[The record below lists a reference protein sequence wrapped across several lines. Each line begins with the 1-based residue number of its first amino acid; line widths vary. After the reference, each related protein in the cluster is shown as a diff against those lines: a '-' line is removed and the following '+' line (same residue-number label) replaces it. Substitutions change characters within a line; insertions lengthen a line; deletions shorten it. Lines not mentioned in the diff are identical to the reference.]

1 MSTAKFTRAIVRQIP
16 DSIRHHSE
24 AHEYNATYGLPP
36 VEPIDLELAR
46 KEHAEYTQTLRDL
59 GLDVTVLPA
68 DESLPDCPF
77 VEDTCV
83 IVDNKALLT
92 RPYSESRR
100 GEADA
105 VNRVL
110 MGLGLEIHQV
120 DDEEAT
126 LEGGDV
132 FFTGHEFFVGNST
145 RTNIKGIEFLRKTFP
160 EYPVHAIPLA
170 PPELHLK
177 GVACIAAPGV
187 IAVCE
192 SDWGIA
198 AWKAIQE
205 QAEFSYEALWTPVPD
220 VDSPFIDDHTCDVIY
235 FNGNLIHCME
245 EEGPKSVEIFAE
257 KFPDLNRVEATVGE
271 LQNVDA
277 GLTCCSLIF

>member
-1 MSTAKFTRAIVRQIP
+1 MQQNTSTRVEAAGIINEVLPMEKATCLSKVSSEDRQNLRHRKASGDGVFSPDFKDLRRAEFFSGKTRLHNWSTAIVRQIP

-198 AWKAIQE
+198 AWKTE
-205 QAEFSYEALWTPVPD
+205 HQAQAVLWDIFSPC
-220 VDSPFIDDHTCDVIY
+220 TC
-235 FNGNLIHCME
+235 
-245 EEGPKSVEIFAE
+245 
-257 KFPDLNRVEATVGE
+257 
-271 LQNVDA
+271 
-277 GLTCCSLIF
+277 